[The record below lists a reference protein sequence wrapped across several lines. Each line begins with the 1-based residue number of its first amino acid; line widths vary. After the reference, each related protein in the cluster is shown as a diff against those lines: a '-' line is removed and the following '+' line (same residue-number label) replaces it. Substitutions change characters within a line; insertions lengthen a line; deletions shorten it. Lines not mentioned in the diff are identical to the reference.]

1 MAGTSLY
8 FCFSL
13 IAVLGLGLQIIN
25 LILIRRKGRTTFGIT
40 FKKGT
45 PERKRATA
53 YASNT
58 NIGVTAVLLLVL
70 TIHLIFVVHKLAVP
84 EGRYSYDGLLFLAVL
99 VVLMFIVM
107 VPITRQQAK
116 SMSDSSKDRRKYE

>member
-13 IAVLGLGLQIIN
+13 IAVLGLGLQLIN
-25 LILIRRKGRTTFGIT
+25 LVLIRKNGRTTFGIT

-58 NIGVTAVLLLVL
+58 NTGVTAV
-70 TIHLIFVVHKLAVP
+70 IMLA
-84 EGRYSYDGLLFLAVL
+84 SIANLAYVC
-99 VVLMFIVM
+99 
-107 VPITRQQAK
+107 
-116 SMSDSSKDRRKYE
+116 SK